1 MFIME
6 NAVCPLDYRYGRK
19 EIKEIF
25 GEKKRLQFLLDVE
38 AALARA
44 HAKIGNIPKSAAD
57 EITKKAS
64 VEYVDVERVKKI
76 EAETKHDIMAVTKS
90 LSEVCKKDAG
100 KYVHLGATSYDV
112 VDTANA
118 LQFAAATTCI
128 QKGLKELRITLLGL
142 VKKHKNTIMLG
153 RTHGQQTIPITFGLK
168 MAGYAMEVER
178 HLERMYE
185 CKSRLLVGKLS
196 GAVGT
201 GAALGKNG
209 LKVQEVM
216 LSELKLGVEDVSTQI
231 VDRDRYNELLCVL
244 CNIATSMEKFAT
256 EIRNLQRDEI
266 GEVAEAFEAK
276 KQVGS
281 STMPH
286 KRNPI
291 TCEQI
296 CGLARIVR
304 GFITPTFENSIQWHE
319 RDLCNSAG
327 ERFILPHSLILTDWV
342 VYQTNVVFKNLKV
355 FPDRMIKNM
364 EASKGLPMAESLMTK
379 LIENGLG
386 RGEAHELM
394 RKLSL
399 KAIEKNKSL
408 KEVFSEENKKL
419 KIMSQAEIN
428 KAFDPKNYLGA
439 TPQIIER
446 VVKKL
451 ERR

>member
-1 MFIME
+1 ME
-6 NAVCPLDYRYGRK
+6 NAICPLDFRYGRK
-19 EIKEIF
+19 EIKYVF
-25 GEKKRLQFLLDVE
+25 GEKQRLQFLLDVE

-44 HAKIGNIPKSAAD
+44 HAKVGNIPKSAAD
-57 EITKKAS
+57 EISKKAS
-64 VEYVDVERVKKI
+64 IEYVDIGRVKKI
-76 EAETKHDIMAVTKS
+76 EAETKHDIMAVIRG

-100 KYVHLGATSYDV
+100 KYVHLGATSYDI

-142 VKKHKNTIMLG
+142 AKKHKNTIMLG
-153 RTHGQQTIPITFGLK
+153 RTHGQHTIPITFGLK
-168 MAGYAMEVER
+168 MTGFAMEVER

-201 GAALGKNG
+201 GAALGKHA
-209 LKVQEVM
+209 LKIQDFM
-216 LSELKLGVEDVSTQI
+216 LGDLKLGVEDVSTQI
-231 VDRDRYNELLCVL
+231 VDRDRYNELVAVL

-256 EIRNLQRDEI
+256 EVRNLQRDEI
-266 GEVAEAFEAK
+266 GEVAESFEVK

-296 CGLARIVR
+296 CGLARVIR
-304 GFITPTFENSIQWHE
+304 GFMTPTFENAIQWHE
-319 RDLCNSAG
+319 RDLCNSSG
-327 ERFILPHSLILTDWV
+327 ERFILPHSLILTDWIV
-342 VYQTNVVFKNLKV
+342 FQTNDVFKNLKV
-355 FPDRMIKNM
+355 FPERMKKNM
-364 EASKGLPMAESLMTK
+364 EISKGLPMAESLMTK

-394 RKLSL
+394 RKLSM

-408 KEVFSEENKKL
+408 KEVFLEENKRL
-419 KIMSQAEIN
+419 KILTQAEVN
-428 KAFDPKNYLGA
+428 KALDPKNYLGA
-439 TPQIIER
+439 TSQIIER
-446 VVKKL
+446 AVRKL